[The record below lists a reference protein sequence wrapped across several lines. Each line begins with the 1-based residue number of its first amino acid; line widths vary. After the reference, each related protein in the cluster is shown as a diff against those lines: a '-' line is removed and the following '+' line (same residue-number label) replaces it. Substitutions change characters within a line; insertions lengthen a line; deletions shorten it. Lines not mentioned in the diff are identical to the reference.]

1 MASVYLISE
10 SLPFGW
16 LDGFLDGVIQD
27 NTHHR
32 GPVPCPMLECGGPEP
47 LRYERA
53 EYACTLGPRRM
64 HHLDRRS
71 AFRKSCSCAS
81 LDEEDMEEERRRE
94 KREER
99 RKRQADKKKEGGNFY
114 IFLG

>member
-81 LDEEDMEEERRRE
+81 LDEEDMEEERRE
-94 KREER
+94 KEET
-99 RKRQADKKKEGGNFY
+99 ADKKEGG
-114 IFLG
+114 IFIFFWAK